1 MPAGIP
7 WEELNAEQRRAVD
20 AWDECL
26 LVVAPVGT
34 GKTSALAWRAANAI
48 GHGVP
53 ARSVLCLS
61 FTNKASRQMRE
72 RAAAVLGDDA
82 TRITART
89 FHSLCAMVLRG
100 DAGALGLDGDFLIFD
115 DEDARSTACE
125 IAVRMGV
132 AAEKRE
138 RLGFFLSNA
147 LQEIRLSA
155 FATLSGGS
163 QSGRT
168 QEDQFQ
174 DLRDKNAPPGL
185 RVPSTFRFA
194 QLHAEY
200 VHALRESHALDFAD
214 LVIGVNRLWQE
225 SEPSLRRWQER
236 FQWIQVDE
244 VQDTNVSEYRILRA
258 LAAAHRRLSFF
269 GDVDQTIYEWRGSA
283 PGEILASYRK
293 EFAPVR
299 EILLTQNYR
308 STRAI
313 LRACSSVVHA
323 LEGAV
328 TEAIIPH
335 SLQEGDAV
343 VLQGCATVKDEAEW
357 IAATLKELRQ
367 TEQIRYSD
375 CAVLVRTNF
384 NARDLSEQFQRL
396 KVPHL
401 PVENVKFFERMEVK
415 DAMAHLRLLLN
426 LNDVQSTLRF
436 LERPSKGVGPATLKE
451 LRGAPR
457 DAGMNLGDLLRT
469 TTYEWGEPFAPLL
482 EAWRMG
488 NLAVFDFETTGL
500 DPSLD
505 EICEIAATRRGPEGS
520 LQGETHFHAYI
531 RTERP
536 VGESSQI
543 HGYTDE
549 FLAANGRPASV
560 VIPEFLEFLGPSV
573 LTGHNING
581 FDVYFLRAALRKLD
595 LDQVRPL
602 CFDTLEISRRLFR
615 SLKRY
620 SLSALSAHFG
630 ISLDHAH
637 EAHADVEANA
647 SLIDVLCKRLDETA
661 PARQDAVRSNAAR
674 FEPLAKKMV
683 KWGERMSQ
691 ERPDEL
697 LTRILDE
704 SGLAE
709 YYQKDPNERKRL
721 EYLKQLVAF
730 CRELD
735 DPLLPPEMAYREVV
749 ENVTLATDL
758 DRQANREDKLAIL
771 TVHQAKGLEYPVVFV
786 AMATD
791 DNFPSSRS
799 KREGR
804 LSEEH
809 RLFYVAI
816 SRAKQRLYLSWF
828 ERDSRGNRTIPS
840 RYIAFVRGS
849 HALRG

>member
-1 MPAGIP
+1 VPVGIP
-7 WEELNAEQRRAVD
+7 WDQLNAGQRQAVE

-26 LVVAPVGT
+26 LVMAPVGT

-48 GHGVP
+48 AHGVR

-72 RAAAVLGDDA
+72 RAGAVLGEDA
-82 TRITART
+82 ALITART
-89 FHSLCAMVLRG
+89 FHSLCAMILRG
-100 DAGALGLDGDFLIFD
+100 DAGALGLDRDFLVFD

-132 AAEKRE
+132 VADKRE

-147 LQEIRLSA
+147 LQEIRLA
-155 FATLSGGS
+155 PFGS
-163 QSGRT
+163 HAPRGQDELF
-168 QEDQFQ
+168 EDI
-174 DLRDKNAPPGL
+174 RDKSAPPGFNA
-185 RVPSTFRFA
+185 PTTFRFA
-194 QLHAEY
+194 KLHAEY
-200 VHALRESHALDFAD
+200 VHALRESHAIDFAD

-225 SEPSLRRWQER
+225 SESSLRRWQER

-258 LAAAHRRLSFF
+258 IAQSHRRLSFF

-283 PGEILASYRK
+283 PGEILSSYRK

-299 EILLTQNYR
+299 EILFTENYR

-313 LRACSSVVHA
+313 LRACSGVVHA
-323 LEGAV
+323 LEGSV
-328 TEAIIPH
+328 TEEIVP
-335 SLQEGDAV
+335 QTQDEGAPV
-343 VLQGCATVKDEAEW
+343 TLHGSATLKEEAEW
-357 IAATLKELRQ
+357 IAATIKSIRQ
-367 TEQIRYSD
+367 SDNVKYSD

-426 LNDVQSTLRF
+426 TNDVQSILRV
-436 LERPSKGVGPATLKE
+436 LERPSKGVGPAALKE

-457 DAGMNLGDLLRT
+457 EAGLNLGDLLRA
-469 TTYEWGEPFAPLL
+469 TTYDWGEPFAPLI
-482 EAWRMG
+482 EAWHKG
-488 NLAVFDFETTGL
+488 SLVVFDFETTGL
-500 DPSLD
+500 DPSQD
-505 EICEIAATRRGPEGS
+505 EICEIAATRRGPDGS
-520 LQGETHFHAYI
+520 HEGETRFHAYI
-531 RTERP
+531 KTERA

-549 FLAANGRPASV
+549 FLAEHGRPASV
-560 VIPEFLEFLGPSV
+560 VIPEFIEYLGGSV

-581 FDVYFLRAALRKLD
+581 FDVFFLHTALRKLG
-595 LDQVRPL
+595 LDEVKPL
-602 CFDTLEISRRLFR
+602 CFDTLEITRRLFR
-615 SLKRY
+615 TLKRY
-620 SLSALSAHFG
+620 SLGALSVQFG

-647 SLIDVLCKRLDETA
+647 ELIDVLCKRLDETA
-661 PARQDAVRSNAAR
+661 AARRTAVRDNAPR
-674 FEPLAKKMV
+674 FEPFARKLAR
-683 KWGERMSQ
+683 WRERMAV

-709 YYQKDPNERKRL
+709 HYQKDPNERKRV

-730 CRELD
+730 CQELD

-771 TVHQAKGLEYPVVFV
+771 TVHQAKGLEFPVVFV
-786 AMATD
+786 ATATD
-791 DNFPSSRS
+791 DNFPSARS

-816 SRAKQRLYLSWF
+816 SRAKRRLYISWY
-828 ERDSRGNRTIPS
+828 ERDNRGNRTSPS
-840 RYIAFVRGS
+840 RYIAHVRKT
-849 HALRG
+849 LTP

>member
-20 AWDECL
+20 AWDDCL
-26 LVVAPVGT
+26 LVMAPVGT

-560 VIPEFLEFLGPSV
+560 VIPEFLEFLGQSV

>member
-1 MPAGIP
+1 VPAGIP

-20 AWDECL
+20 AWDDCL
-26 LVVAPVGT
+26 LVMAPVGT

>member
-1 MPAGIP
+1 MSAGIP
-7 WEELNAEQRRAVD
+7 WEELNAGQRQAVE

-26 LVVAPVGT
+26 LVMAPVGT
-34 GKTSALAWRAANAI
+34 GKTSTLAWRAANAI
-48 GHGVP
+48 QHGVP
-53 ARSVLCLS
+53 PRSVLCLS

-82 TRITART
+82 ALITART
-89 FHSLCAMVLRG
+89 FHSLCALILRG
-100 DAGALGLDGDFLIFD
+100 DAGALGLDSDFLVFD

-132 AAEKRE
+132 IADKRE

-147 LQEIRLSA
+147 LQEIRLA
-155 FATLSGGS
+155 PFGNHEKRGQDELF
-163 QSGRT
+163 
-168 QEDQFQ
+168 EDI
-174 DLRDKNAPPGL
+174 RDKSAPPGF
-185 RVPSTFRFA
+185 RAPASFRFGK
-194 QLHAEY
+194 LHAEY
-200 VHALRESHALDFAD
+200 VHTLRESHALDFAD

-258 LAAAHRRLSFF
+258 VASSHRRLSFF

-283 PGEILASYRK
+283 PGEILSSYRK

-299 EILLTQNYR
+299 EILFTQNYR

-323 LEGAV
+323 LEGSV
-328 TEAIIPH
+328 TEEIVPETED
-335 SLQEGDAV
+335 EGAPV
-343 VLQGCATVKDEAEW
+343 TLQGCETLKEEAEW
-357 IAATLKELRQ
+357 IAATIKSIRQ
-367 TEQIRYSD
+367 SEKIKYSD

-426 LNDVQSTLRF
+426 LNDVQSTLRY
-436 LERPSKGVGPATLKE
+436 LERPSKGVGEATLKE

-457 DAGMNLGDLLRT
+457 EAGLNLGDLLRS
-469 TTYEWGEPFAPLL
+469 TTYDWGEPFAPLL
-482 EAWRMG
+482 DAWHQG

-500 DPSLD
+500 DPSRD

-520 LQGETHFHAYI
+520 HESEARFHAYI
-531 RTERP
+531 RTEQP

-543 HGYTDE
+543 HGYSDE

-560 VIPEFLEFLGPSV
+560 VIPEFLQFLGGSV
-573 LTGHNING
+573 LAGHNIGG
-581 FDVYFLRAALRKLD
+581 FDVYFLRYALRKLG
-595 LDQVRPL
+595 LDRKLPL
-602 CFDTLEISRRLFR
+602 FFDTLEITRRLFR
-615 SLKRY
+615 DLKRY
-620 SLSALSAHFG
+620 SLVALSERFG
-630 ISLDHAH
+630 IALDRAH

-647 SLIDVLCKRLDETA
+647 ALIDVLCKRLDETA
-661 PARQDAVRSNAAR
+661 AVRRAAIRNNAPR
-674 FEPLAKKMV
+674 FEPLARKMAH
-683 KWGERMSQ
+683 WRDRIAE

-697 LTRILDE
+697 LTRVLDE

-709 YYQKDPNERKRL
+709 YYQKDPKERKRV

-730 CRELD
+730 CQELD
-735 DPLLPPEMAYREVV
+735 DPLLPPEMAFREVV

-758 DRQANREDKLAIL
+758 DRQATREDKLAIL
-771 TVHQAKGLEYPVVFV
+771 TVHQAKGLEFPVVFV

-791 DNFPSSRS
+791 DNFPSARS

-809 RLFYVAI
+809 RLFYVAV
-816 SRAKQRLYLSWF
+816 SRAKRRLYLTWH
-828 ERDSRGNRTIPS
+828 ERDSRGNRTTPS
-840 RYIAFVRGS
+840 RYIAHVRKT
-849 HALRG
+849 LIP